1 MFIQTMQK
9 KISLLPNWRE
19 NNYEGY
25 ANYITQMASLNK
37 TLSSLMTSSNLDV
50 VSLDVVVDVT
60 VKEKK
65 TEVIEPSESTDSNFW
80 LDVALEKYE

>member
-1 MFIQTMQK
+1 MYIQTMQK

-25 ANYITQMASLNK
+25 SNYVSQMVSLNK
-37 TLSSLMTSSNLDV
+37 TLAALMTSSNLEV

-60 VKEKK
+60 VKEK
-65 TEVIEPSESTDSNFW
+65 EVDKSPELDDNFW
-80 LDVALEKYE
+80 LNVALEKYE

>member
-9 KISLLPNWRE
+9 KISLLPNWRD

-25 ANYITQMASLNK
+25 SNYISQMVSLNK
-37 TLSSLMTSSNLDV
+37 TLASLMTSSNLDV

-65 TEVIEPSESTDSNFW
+65 PEVIEPVEATDSNFW
-80 LDVALEKYE
+80 LNVALEKYE

>member
-1 MFIQTMQK
+1 MYIQTMQK

-25 ANYITQMASLNK
+25 SNYISQMVSLNK
-37 TLSSLMTSSNLDV
+37 TLAALMTSSNLDV

-60 VKEKK
+60 VKEK
-65 TEVIEPSESTDSNFW
+65 EVDKSPELDDNFW
-80 LDVALEKYE
+80 LNVALEKYE

>member
-1 MFIQTMQK
+1 MYIQTMQK

-25 ANYITQMASLNK
+25 SNYVSQMVSLNK
-37 TLSSLMTSSNLDV
+37 TLAALMTSSNLDV

-60 VKEKK
+60 VKEK
-65 TEVIEPSESTDSNFW
+65 EVDNSPELDDNFW
-80 LDVALEKYE
+80 LNVALEKYE